1 MKIAL
6 LLTFLLASSVVMA
19 GRFRPHYVRI
29 NSDAEK
35 DAANDIEKRDTQ
47 MIDITGNLEKSDI
60 LDDLES
66 PFHQGRV
73 D

>member
-6 LLTFLLASSVVMA
+6 FLTFLLASSVVMA

-47 MIDITGNLEKSDI
+47 MRNTTSNQGMDDNNLTGLA
-60 LDDLES
+60 
-66 PFHQGRV
+66 F
-73 D
+73 

>member
-1 MKIAL
+1 M

-19 GRFRPHYVRI
+19 GHISTYYTGL
-29 NSDAEK
+29 NSDVEK
-35 DAANDIEKRDTQ
+35 DAVNDIEKRDTL
-47 MIDITGNLEKSDI
+47 MRDITGNLENSDI

-66 PFHQGRV
+66 PFDQGQV